1 MRCRTNS
8 FGWIFVSRMIG
19 IIGFLIVVVLV
30 NILTFYISNPIYQKG
45 VSFINGNFWL
55 LLLIAIILFVGAIFG
70 AFSFPLNLP
79 APLIRAIGSV
89 FCIAFLLRIL
99 QWVDSTA
106 MTNIYPMF
114 WVLSFLLVPLVFI
127 LVLASGYFGIMR
139 QLFWQPRPVI
149 NNDGR
154 VVQESTM
161 ESSPDEVV
169 KNTKSWEE
177 IGAEFRLVLYDLMH
191 RFRHEI
197 KRKE

>member
-1 MRCRTNS
+1 
-8 FGWIFVSRMIG
+8 MIG

-45 VSFINGNFWL
+45 VSFINDNFWL

-89 FCIAFLLRIL
+89 FCIAFLLRIF
-99 QWVDSTA
+99 QWVDSMAT
-106 MTNIYPMF
+106 TNIYPMF
-114 WVLSFLLVPLVFI
+114 WGLSFLLVPLVFI

-154 VVQESTM
+154 VVQESSL

>member
-8 FGWIFVSRMIG
+8 FSWIFVSRMIG

-45 VSFINGNFWL
+45 VSFINDNFWL

-89 FCIAFLLRIL
+89 FCIAFLLRIF
-99 QWVDSTA
+99 QWVDSMAT
-106 MTNIYPMF
+106 TNIYPMF
-114 WVLSFLLVPLVFI
+114 WGLSFLLVPLVFI

-154 VVQESTM
+154 VVQESSL